1 MTRRDDFL
9 QIDLQ
14 AINLTRAFGIFML
27 NTLLFYA
34 TTKTSRN
41 LLPIGRFGIR
51 NFTYITILS
60 ILVFLVLS
68 VYFWQVIN
76 LLIKVQLLNTK
87 HLSLHYISSTGTS
100 WWDRRI
106 GSWKKRKIHN
116 LKANT
121 IFLTI
126 FLEMKRPFTILM
138 QSSK

>member
-14 AINLTRAFGIFML
+14 AINLTRAFGLFML

-60 ILVFLVLS
+60 ILVGVLGA
-68 VYFWQVIN
+68 VGV
-76 LLIKVQLLNTK
+76 
-87 HLSLHYISSTGTS
+87 
-100 WWDRRI
+100 
-106 GSWKKRKIHN
+106 
-116 LKANT
+116 
-121 IFLTI
+121 FLTGYQ
-126 FLEMKRPFTILM
+126 FTNQGAITEYKTFKFTLHKFYRHVLM
-138 QSSK
+138 G